1 VAPGR
6 KAIGGR
12 AAVRIRPIVGYPV
25 GRAPSAEAGRCA
37 AIGPRARRQEEPA
50 SRWRTSRSI
59 VERLDHARILIYS
72 HDSFGLGHL
81 RRCRAIAH
89 AIVDRYKG
97 VSVLILSGSPIIGS
111 FDFLPRV
118 DFVRIPG
125 VVKLHNGEYQS
136 LGLHIDLDQTMAI
149 RAAII
154 QKTAESFRPNL
165 FLVDK
170 EPLGLKGEVLPT
182 LKMLKSRGATLV
194 LGLRDIMDEPRL
206 LLREWKRKKVLPAL
220 EHLYDDIW
228 VYGLESFADP
238 LQSVACPAAVRSKMI
253 YTGYLRRA
261 LPHLKTAEPPARRDP
276 YVLVTVGGGDDGMAA
291 LDWVLAAYEEDPTIA
306 LPAVIVTGPF
316 MAAEE
321 QRRVRERAE
330 RLRRVEV
337 LTFDTH
343 LELLMERAAGV
354 VAMAGYNTFCEILSF
369 DKRAILVPRVLPRRE
384 QVMRAMRAAT
394 LGLAHALDPEG
405 PRDAALMIAAL
416 HDLHRQP
423 LPSECNASGM
433 LNGLD
438 VITDLVAER
447 VGRPATRRERA
458 IAAQV

>member
-1 VAPGR
+1 M
-6 KAIGGR
+6 
-12 AAVRIRPIVGYPV
+12 
-25 GRAPSAEAGRCA
+25 
-37 AIGPRARRQEEPA
+37 
-50 SRWRTSRSI
+50 
-59 VERLDHARILIYS
+59 ERLDNARILIYS

-89 AIVDRYKG
+89 AIVDRFKG

-154 QKTAESFRPNL
+154 QQTAESFRPDL

-182 LKMLKSRGATLV
+182 LKMLKARGTTLI
-194 LGLRDIMDEPRL
+194 LGLRDIMDEPAL

-220 EHLYDDIW
+220 ERLYDEIW
-228 VYGLESFADP
+228 VYGLADFADP
-238 LQSVACPAAVRSKMI
+238 LQGVTCPATVRSKMI

-261 LPHLKTAEPPARRDP
+261 VPHLNLTESPVRRDP
-276 YVLVTVGGGDDGMAA
+276 YVLVTVGGGDDGMAV
-291 LDWVLAAYEEDPTIA
+291 LDWVLAAYEHDPGIPLA
-306 LPAVIVTGPF
+306 AVIVTGPF
-316 MAAEE
+316 MASE
-321 QRRVRERAE
+321 QQRHFRERAE
-330 RLRRVEV
+330 RLQRIEV

-343 LELLMERAAGV
+343 LELLMERAVGV
-354 VAMAGYNTFCEILSF
+354 VAMAGYNTFCEILSL
-369 DKRAILVPRVLPRRE
+369 DKRAILVPRVRPRRE
-384 QVMRAMRAAT
+384 QVMRAMRAAE
-394 LGLAHALDPEG
+394 LELAHTLDPEG
-405 PRDAALMIAAL
+405 PQHPEIMTSALRNL
-416 HDLHRQP
+416 LRQP
-423 LPSECNASGM
+423 PPSERRAYEM

-447 VGRPATRRERA
+447 VPRPVTRRIRA
-458 IAAQV
+458 VAAQR

>member
-1 VAPGR
+1 MGVRLVAGM
-6 KAIGGR
+6 AH
-12 AAVRIRPIVGYPV
+12 
-25 GRAPSAEAGRCA
+25 
-37 AIGPRARRQEEPA
+37 ARRYA
-50 SRWRTSRSI
+50 SATRGRVRDASCGRTAIRTGDI
-59 VERLDHARILIYS
+59 VERLDNARILIYS

-89 AIVDRYKG
+89 AIVDRFKG

-154 QKTAESFRPNL
+154 KQTAESFRPDL

-182 LKMLKSRGATLV
+182 LNLLKSRGATLV
-194 LGLRDIMDEPRL
+194 LGLRDIMDEPAL

-220 EHLYDDIW
+220 EHLYDEIW
-228 VYGLESFADP
+228 VYGLADFADP
-238 LQSVACPAAVRSKMI
+238 LQGVACQAAVRSKMI

-261 LPHLKTAEPPARRDP
+261 VPHLKTTEPPAQRAP
-276 YVLVTVGGGDDGMAA
+276 YVLVTVGGGDDGMAV
-291 LDWVLAAYEEDPTIA
+291 LDWVLAAYEHDRRIPLA
-306 LPAVIVTGPF
+306 AVIVTGPF
-316 MAAEE
+316 MAPE
-321 QRRVRERAE
+321 QQRHFRERAE
-330 RLRRVEV
+330 RMKRIEV
-337 LTFDTH
+337 LTFDAH
-343 LELLMERAAGV
+343 LELLMERAVGV
-354 VAMAGYNTFCEILSF
+354 VAMAGYNTFCEILSL

-384 QVMRAMRAAT
+384 QVMRARRAAS
-394 LGLAHALDPEG
+394 LELAHMLDPEEQHE
-405 PRDAALMIAAL
+405 PEIMTAALRNL
-416 HDLHRQP
+416 LEQP
-423 LPSECNASGM
+423 LPSERNAEHM
-433 LNGLD
+433 LNGLS

-447 VGRPATRRERA
+447 VGRPVRRRA
-458 IAAQV
+458 VAAQR

>member
-1 VAPGR
+1 M
-6 KAIGGR
+6 
-12 AAVRIRPIVGYPV
+12 
-25 GRAPSAEAGRCA
+25 
-37 AIGPRARRQEEPA
+37 
-50 SRWRTSRSI
+50 
-59 VERLDHARILIYS
+59 ERLDNARILIYS

-89 AIVDRYKG
+89 AIVDRFKG

-154 QKTAESFRPNL
+154 KQTAESFRPDL

-182 LKMLKSRGATLV
+182 LNMLKARGTTLV
-194 LGLRDIMDEPRL
+194 LGLRDIMDEPAL

-220 EHLYDDIW
+220 ERLYDEIW
-228 VYGLESFADP
+228 VYGLEDFADP
-238 LQSVACPAAVRSKMI
+238 LQGVACPAAVRSKMI

-261 LPHLKTAEPPARRDP
+261 VPHLKTTEPPVRREP
-276 YVLVTVGGGDDGMAA
+276 YVLVTVGGGDDGMAV
-291 LDWVLAAYEEDPTIA
+291 LDWVLSAYEHDPEIPLA
-306 LPAVIVTGPF
+306 AVIVTGPF
-316 MAAEE
+316 MAPE
-321 QRRVRERAE
+321 QQRHFRERAE
-330 RLRRVEV
+330 RLRRIEV
-337 LTFDTH
+337 LTFDAH
-343 LELLMERAAGV
+343 LELLMERAVGV
-354 VAMAGYNTFCEILSF
+354 VAMAGYNTFCEILSL
-369 DKRAILVPRVLPRRE
+369 DKRAILVPRVRPRRE
-384 QVMRAMRAAT
+384 QVMRAMRAAA
-394 LGLAHALDPEG
+394 LELAHTLDPEV
-405 PRDAALMIAAL
+405 PPEPQIMTAALRKL
-416 HDLHRQP
+416 LRQP
-423 LPSECNASGM
+423 APSERGAAEM

-447 VGRPATRRERA
+447 VGRPARRRA
-458 IAAQV
+458 IAAQR